1 MWFSTVSFTHI
12 TQGSF
17 TDTRSISWL
26 LMPGLLAANIGTMPS
41 HYPNPCWF
49 ITVGNKF
56 LRNFNKITRIFS
68 TWCNWEC
75 RQQNDGHFC
84 LGLSL
89 LCDIIIQS
97 IPRDKRMEF
106 QWFDIFT
113 HVCNK
118 IVEHDPCSCYRVDCR
133 MNGMTYFLFSLW
145 TGWQMLVTVWLM
157 PAWPWQISSVQTDG
171 LLHCLTHVKGKKEF
185 ALKTRQ
191 EVDELWLVGK

>member
-1 MWFSTVSFTHI
+1 
-12 TQGSF
+12 
-17 TDTRSISWL
+17 
-26 LMPGLLAANIGTMPS
+26 MPGLLAANIGTVPS
-41 HYPNPCWF
+41 RCPNPCWF

-56 LRNFNKITRIFS
+56 LWNLNKFLWNLNKFLWNFNKVAKKFS

-75 RQQNDGHFC
+75 HLQNDGHFC
-84 LGLSL
+84 LCLSL

-113 HVCNK
+113 PVHNK

-145 TGWQMLVTVWLM
+145 TRWQMLVTVWLM
-157 PAWPWQISSVQTDG
+157 PAWPWQISLHSAQTDG
-171 LLHCLTHVKGKKEF
+171 LLHCLTHVKGKTRICT
-185 ALKTRQ
+185 KTRQ
-191 EVDELWLVGK
+191 EADVLWLVGK